1 MSTIE
6 QRSKPKSVGK
16 AGTVVAALDI
26 GCSKIACLIG
36 RVDPGSRAGFA
47 FMGGGR
53 QQSRG
58 FNGGAITDM
67 DALERSVRL
76 AVEDAEREAGE
87 RIERVILG
95 ITGPK
100 VDSQLA
106 EAQIELGQ
114 REITPRD
121 VQKVWA
127 QALGKVV
134 PKERELLGAYPVMYG
149 VDDEDDIRDPV
160 GMIGDR
166 VRVLLNVV
174 TAPKTLV
181 QNLTEC
187 VQRAH
192 LAIDRVVP
200 SALASGSGSL
210 IEDEID
216 NGAICIDFGGGVT
229 SVSVFLNGAPA
240 WLDLVK
246 FGGSHVTGDITQA
259 IGTTFAAA
267 ERLKTVYGSAD
278 LEGPGMAER
287 IEAPRLGDDGRLSAG
302 RMSRGELA
310 QVIVP
315 RVEEIFEMVRT
326 KLNESELRPIL
337 PRRTVLTGGASQLP
351 GARDLAARILNQ
363 PVRLGRPIDA
373 DVLGENYG
381 NPAFSTAA
389 GLISYELKGFADAS
403 RAGAASALIAGGST
417 GRGVIARILKWVREN
432 F

>member
-1 MSTIE
+1 MATADK
-6 QRSKPKSVGK
+6 RLKPKQVGK
-16 AGTVVAALDI
+16 AGTVIASLDI

-58 FNGGAITDM
+58 FNGGAITNM
-67 DALERSVRL
+67 EALERSVRL

-87 RIERVILG
+87 RIEKVILG
-95 ITGPK
+95 ITGPR
-100 VDSQLA
+100 VESRLA
-106 EAQIELGQ
+106 EAQIDLGE
-114 REITPRD
+114 REISTRD
-121 VQKVWA
+121 VHKVWA
-127 QALGKVV
+127 QALGKSVA
-134 PKERELLGAYPVMYG
+134 KEQKLLGAYPVMYG
-149 VDDEDDIRDPV
+149 VDDQDDIRDPV
-160 GMIGDR
+160 GMIGNT

-174 TAPKTLV
+174 TAPRSLV
-181 QNLTEC
+181 DNLTEC
-187 VQRAH
+187 LQRAH
-192 LAIDRVVP
+192 LGVEQIVP

-210 IEDEID
+210 IDDEID

-246 FGGSHVTGDITQA
+246 LGGANITGDIAQG

-267 ERLKTVYGSAD
+267 ERLKTVYGTAD
-278 LEGPGMAER
+278 LGGPGLAER
-287 IEAPRLGDDGRLSAG
+287 IEAPRLGDDGRLCASRMARGDLAG
-302 RMSRGELA
+302 M
-310 QVIVP
+310 IVP
-315 RVEEIFEMVRT
+315 RVEEVFEIVKA
-326 KLNESELRPIL
+326 KLIASELRPIL

-351 GARDLAARILNQ
+351 GVRDLAANSLNQ

-403 RAGAASALIAGGST
+403 RAGAASALAGGT
-417 GRGVIARILKWVREN
+417 IRRGMIARVLTWIREN

>member
-1 MSTIE
+1 MATTE
-6 QRSKPKSVGK
+6 QRLKPRQVGK
-16 AGTVVAALDI
+16 AGTVIASLDI

-58 FNGGAITDM
+58 FNGGSITDIE
-67 DALERSVRL
+67 ALERSVRL

-87 RIERVILG
+87 RIEKVILG

-100 VDSQLA
+100 VESQLA

-114 REITPRD
+114 REITGRD
-121 VQKVWA
+121 VQKVWG

-149 VDDEDDIRDPV
+149 VDDQDDIRDPV

-174 TAPKTLV
+174 TAPKSLV
-181 QNLTEC
+181 KNLMEC

-192 LAIDRVVP
+192 LSVERIVP

-210 IEDEID
+210 IDDEID

-229 SVSVFLNGAPA
+229 AVSVFLNGAPA

-246 FGGSHVTGDITQA
+246 VGGSHITGDIAQG

-278 LEGPGMAER
+278 TDGPGMAER
-287 IEAPRLGDDGRLSAG
+287 IEAPRLGDDGRLCAG
-302 RMSRGELA
+302 RMARGDLA
-310 QVIVP
+310 SIIVP
-315 RVEEIFEMVRT
+315 RVEELFEMVNTALRS
-326 KLNESELRPIL
+326 SELRPIL

-351 GARDLAARILNQ
+351 GVREMATSILGQ

-403 RAGAASALIAGGST
+403 RAGAASALAGGPT
-417 GRGVIARILKWVREN
+417 GRGVIARVFYWLREN

>member
-1 MSTIE
+1 MATIE
-6 QRSKPKSVGK
+6 QRLKPRQVGK
-16 AGTVVAALDI
+16 AGTVIASLDI

-58 FNGGAITDM
+58 FNGGSITDIE
-67 DALERSVRL
+67 ALERSVRL

-87 RIERVILG
+87 RIEKVILG

-106 EAQIELGQ
+106 EAQVDLGQ
-114 REITPRD
+114 REITGRD

-127 QALGKVV
+127 QALSKVV
-134 PKERELLGAYPVMYG
+134 PKDRELLGAYPVMYG
-149 VDDEDDIRDPV
+149 VDDQDDIRDPV

-174 TAPKTLV
+174 TAPKSLV
-181 QNLTEC
+181 KNLIEC

-192 LAIDRVVP
+192 LAIERIVP

-229 SVSVFLNGAPA
+229 AVSVFLNGAPA

-246 FGGSHVTGDITQA
+246 VGGSHVTGDIAQG

-278 LEGPGMAER
+278 ADGPGMAER
-287 IEAPRLGDDGRLSAG
+287 IEAPSLGDDGRLRAG
-302 RMSRGELA
+302 RMARGELA
-310 QVIVP
+310 AIIIP
-315 RVEEIFEMVRT
+315 RIEELFEMVNT
-326 KLNESELRPIL
+326 ALKNSQLRPIL

-351 GARDLAARILNQ
+351 GVRELAASILQQ

-403 RAGAASALIAGGST
+403 RAGAASALAGGPS
-417 GRGVIARILKWVREN
+417 GRGVIARVLNWLREN

>member
-1 MSTIE
+1 MATSE
-6 QRSKPKSVGK
+6 QRLKPRQVGK
-16 AGTVVAALDI
+16 AGTVIASLDI

-58 FNGGAITDM
+58 FNGGSITDIE
-67 DALERSVRL
+67 ALERSVRL

-114 REITPRD
+114 REITSRD

-127 QALGKVV
+127 QALSKVI

-149 VDDEDDIRDPV
+149 VDDADDIRDPV

-181 QNLTEC
+181 NNLKEC

-192 LAIDRVVP
+192 LQVERIVP

-229 SVSVFLNGAPA
+229 SVSVFMNGAPA

-246 FGGSHVTGDITQA
+246 VGGSHVTGDIAQG

-267 ERLKTVYGSAD
+267 ERLKTVYGTAD
-278 LEGPGMAER
+278 MQGPGLAER
-287 IEAPRLGDDGRLSAG
+287 IEAPRLGDDGRLCAG

-310 QVIVP
+310 QIITP
-315 RVEEIFEMVRT
+315 RVEELFEMVQAHLT
-326 KLNESELRPIL
+326 ASPLRPIL

-351 GARDLAARILNQ
+351 GIREMASKVLKQ

-403 RAGAASALIAGGST
+403 RAGAASVIAGGST
-417 GRGVIARILKWVREN
+417 GRGVIGRVLNWIREN

>member
-1 MSTIE
+1 MSTSE
-6 QRSKPKSVGK
+6 KRLKPKQIGK
-16 AGTVVAALDI
+16 AGTVIASLDI

-58 FNGGAITDM
+58 FNGGSITNM

-87 RIERVILG
+87 RIEKIILG

-100 VDSQLA
+100 VESRLA
-106 EAQIELGQ
+106 EAQIDLGQ
-114 REITPRD
+114 REISSRD

-127 QALGKVV
+127 QALGKSVA
-134 PKERELLGAYPVMYG
+134 KEQKLLGAYPVMYG
-149 VDDEDDIRDPV
+149 VDDQDDIRDPI
-160 GMIGDR
+160 GMIGNT

-174 TAPKTLV
+174 TAPRSLV
-181 QNLTEC
+181 DNLTEC
-187 VQRAH
+187 LSRAH
-192 LAIDRVVP
+192 LEVEQIVP

-210 IEDEID
+210 IDDEVE
-216 NGAICIDFGGGVT
+216 NGAICVDFGGGVT

-246 FGGSHVTGDITQA
+246 LGGANVTGDIAQG

-267 ERLKTVYGSAD
+267 ERLKTVYGTAD
-278 LEGPGMAER
+278 LEGPGLAER
-287 IEAPRLGDDGRLSAG
+287 IEAPRLGDDGRLCAS
-302 RMSRGELA
+302 RMARGDLA
-310 QVIVP
+310 SMIVP
-315 RVEEIFEMVRT
+315 RVEEVFEIVKA
-326 KLNESELRPIL
+326 KLIASELRPIL

-351 GARDLAARILNQ
+351 GARDLAAKVLNQ

-403 RAGAASALIAGGST
+403 RAGAASALAGGT
-417 GRGVIARILKWVREN
+417 IRRGMIARVLTWIREN

>member
-1 MSTIE
+1 MATNE
-6 QRSKPKSVGK
+6 HRLRPRQVGK
-16 AGTVVAALDI
+16 AGTVMAALDI

-58 FNGGAITDM
+58 FTGGAITDIE
-67 DALERSVRL
+67 ALERSIRL

-87 RIERVILG
+87 RIEKVVLG

-106 EAQIELGQ
+106 EAEIELGQ
-114 REITPRD
+114 REISSRD

-127 QALGKVV
+127 QALSKVV
-134 PKERELLGAYPVMYG
+134 PKDRELLGAYPVMYG
-149 VDDEDDIRDPV
+149 VDDQDDIRDPV

-166 VRVLLNVV
+166 LRVLLNIV
-174 TAPKTLV
+174 TAPKSLV
-181 QNLTEC
+181 NNLREC

-192 LAIDRVVP
+192 LGIERIVP
-200 SALASGSGSL
+200 SALASGAGTL
-210 IEDEID
+210 IDDEIE

-229 SVSVFLNGAPA
+229 SVSIFMNGAPA

-246 FGGSHVTGDITQA
+246 VGGARVTADIAQG

-267 ERLKTVYGSAD
+267 ERLKTLNGTAD
-278 LEGPGMAER
+278 TKGPGMAER
-287 IEAPRLGDDGRLSAG
+287 IEAPRLGDDGRLKAS
-302 RMSRGELA
+302 RMTRGELA
-310 QVIVP
+310 HMIAP
-315 RVEEIFEMVRT
+315 RIEELFEMVQAHLT
-326 KLNESELRPIL
+326 ASPLRPIL
-337 PRRTVLTGGASQLP
+337 PRRTVLTGGASQLA
-351 GARDLAARILNQ
+351 GVRDLAASVLKQ
-363 PVRLGRPIDA
+363 PVRMGRPIDA

-403 RAGAASALIAGGST
+403 RAGHAAALAGGDS
-417 GRGVIARILKWVREN
+417 GRGVLAKVLIWIREN

>member
-1 MSTIE
+1 MATNE
-6 QRSKPKSVGK
+6 QRVKPRQIGK
-16 AGTVVAALDI
+16 AGTVIASLDI

-58 FNGGAITDM
+58 FNGGAITDIE
-67 DALERSVRL
+67 ALERSVRL

-100 VDSQLA
+100 VHSQLA

-114 REITPRD
+114 REITSRD

-127 QALGKVV
+127 QALGKTV
-134 PKERELLGAYPVMYG
+134 PKDHELLGAYPVMYG
-149 VDDEDDIRDPV
+149 VDDTDDIRDPV
-160 GMIGDR
+160 GMLGER

-181 QNLTEC
+181 TNLKEC

-192 LAIDRVVP
+192 LQVERIVP

-229 SVSVFLNGAPA
+229 SVSVFMNGAPA

-246 FGGSHVTGDITQA
+246 VGGSLVTGDIAQG

-267 ERLKTVYGSAD
+267 ERLKTVYGTAD

-302 RMSRGELA
+302 RMTRGELA
-310 QVIVP
+310 SIIAP
-315 RVEEIFEMVRT
+315 RIEELFEMVQAHMT
-326 KLNESELRPIL
+326 ASPLRPIL

-351 GARDLAARILNQ
+351 GVRDMAAKVLKQ

-403 RAGAASALIAGGST
+403 RAGAASVIAGRTSE
-417 GRGVIARILKWVREN
+417 RGVIGKVLNWIREN

>member
-1 MSTIE
+1 MATSE
-6 QRSKPKSVGK
+6 QRLKPRQVGK
-16 AGTVVAALDI
+16 AGTVIASLDI

-58 FNGGAITDM
+58 FNGGAITDIE
-67 DALERSVRL
+67 ALERSVRL

-87 RIERVILG
+87 RIDRVILG

-114 REITPRD
+114 REITGRD
-121 VQKVWA
+121 VQKVWS
-127 QALGKVV
+127 QALNKVV
-134 PKERELLGAYPVMYG
+134 PKDRELLGAYPVMYG
-149 VDDEDDIRDPV
+149 VDDQDDIRDPI
-160 GMIGDR
+160 GMIGDC

-174 TAPKTLV
+174 TAPKSLV
-181 QNLTEC
+181 KNLTEC

-192 LAIDRVVP
+192 LGVERIVP
-200 SALASGSGSL
+200 SSLASGSGSL
-210 IEDEID
+210 IEDEVE

-246 FGGSHVTGDITQA
+246 VGGNRVTADIAQG

-267 ERLKTVYGSAD
+267 ERLKTVYGTAD
-278 LEGPGMAER
+278 PEGPGMAER
-287 IEAPRLGDDGRLSAG
+287 IEAPRLGDDGRLCSG
-302 RMSRGELA
+302 RMSRGELTN
-310 QVIVP
+310 IISP
-315 RVEEIFEMVRT
+315 RVEELFEMVRAHLT
-326 KLNESELRPIL
+326 ASPLRPIM
-337 PRRTVLTGGASQLP
+337 PRRTVLTGGASQLA
-351 GARDLAARILNQ
+351 GVRELASSILGQ

-403 RAGAASALIAGGST
+403 RAGGVKALAGGEA
-417 GRGVIARILKWVREN
+417 GRGVIAKVLNWIREN

>member
-1 MSTIE
+1 MATSDH
-6 QRSKPKSVGK
+6 RLKPKHVGK

-36 RVDPGSRAGFA
+36 RVAPGSRAGFA

-58 FNGGAITDM
+58 FNGGAITDIE
-67 DALERSVRL
+67 ALERSIRL

-87 RIERVILG
+87 QIDKVILG

-100 VDSQLA
+100 VDCQLA
-106 EAQIELGQ
+106 EAEIELGQ
-114 REITPRD
+114 REISSKD

-134 PKERELLGAYPVMYG
+134 PKERDLLGAYPVMYG
-149 VDDEDDIRDPV
+149 VDDQDDIRDPV

-174 TAPKTLV
+174 TAPKSLV
-181 QNLTEC
+181 NNLKEC

-192 LAIDRVVP
+192 LGIERIVP
-200 SALASGSGSL
+200 SALASGAGTL
-210 IEDEID
+210 IEDEIE

-229 SVSVFLNGAPA
+229 SVSVFMNGAPA

-246 FGGSHVTGDITQA
+246 VGGSRVTADIAQG

-267 ERLKTVYGSAD
+267 ERLKTLNGTAD
-278 LEGPGMAER
+278 TNGPGMAER
-287 IEAPRLGDDGRLSAG
+287 IEAPRLGDDGRLKAG
-302 RMSRGELA
+302 RMTRGELA
-310 QVIVP
+310 NMIAP
-315 RVEEIFEMVRT
+315 RIEELIEMVQAHLT
-326 KLNESELRPIL
+326 ASPLRPIL
-337 PRRTVLTGGASQLP
+337 PRRTVLTGGASQLA
-351 GARDLAARILNQ
+351 GVRELATSVLKQ
-363 PVRLGRPIDA
+363 PVRMGRPIDA

-403 RAGAASALIAGGST
+403 RAGHASALTGEKS
-417 GRGVIARILKWVREN
+417 GRGVIAKILIWIREN